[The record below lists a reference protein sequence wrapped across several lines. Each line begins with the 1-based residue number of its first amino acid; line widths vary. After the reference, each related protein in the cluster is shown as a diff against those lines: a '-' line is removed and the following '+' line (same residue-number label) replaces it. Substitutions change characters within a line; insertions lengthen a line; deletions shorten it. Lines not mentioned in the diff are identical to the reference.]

1 VCVVPAI
8 GGYNIYNIY
17 IHSYNVAE
25 VPYQLT
31 GVINLAIPLI
41 IINHYLPL
49 WTHSLSHIN
58 QLLSP
63 TPACSCSRRC
73 GHFVPYSRESMLEA
87 VANEGRPLVLRHRE
101 DLGLHIA
108 GVSRPSRGRA
118 GLGRRDGHGVCAN
131 PFLFI
136 YIYIYIDIYWYIYIY
151 ILYYIYT
158 YIYIYIHI
166 NVYHT
171 YSRWNSHIH
180 QPTGF
185 LGTIRVRHSGFYVV
199 KNRSLVDSRSS

>member
-1 VCVVPAI
+1 M
-8 GGYNIYNIY
+8 Y
-17 IHSYNVAE
+17 IHSYNASE

-101 DLGLHIA
+101 DLGLHI
-108 GVSRPSRGRA
+108 GVSRPSRRRA

-136 YIYIYIDIYWYIYIY
+136 YIYIYIYIHTFIYIIY
-151 ILYYIYT
+151 IS
-158 YIYIYIHI
+158 YIYIHI
-166 NVYHT
+166 YIHT
-171 YSRWNSHIH
+171 YQCISYI
-180 QPTGF
+180 F
-185 LGTIRVRHSGFYVV
+185 
-199 KNRSLVDSRSS
+199 